1 MNTGSKLILF
11 LGITAAILFGI
22 STVNSVISHQ
32 RVREYH
38 LERLNTLKQLAEQ
51 NKMIWKDV
59 RNSLEQNKYAVS
71 ESGSAWLVTWENP
84 AEQKTLQSA
93 RLGIPRS
100 VQIELDST
108 GVSILRMVEIQD

>member
-22 STVNSVISHQ
+22 STVSSVLSHQ

-38 LERLNTLKQLAEQ
+38 MERLDTLKHLAEQ

-59 RNSLEQNKYAVS
+59 RTSLEQNEFRLA

-84 AEQKTLQSA
+84 AEQKSLQSS

-100 VQIELDST
+100 VRIELDSG
-108 GVSILRMVEIQD
+108 GVSILRIIEIQD